1 MSAEDENIADALQQA
16 IKAKEDKMGDLNK
29 EFADTQAKIN
39 NLKRNSEAYRE
50 AVKKLENLGVERT
63 KLQVEIH
70 VKGFVNSIGTPVDI
84 QETVFQDGKRTF
96 EKRLNE
102 TVEEA
107 IQREK
112 DKLKTGNPGPLEQKY
127 KKLFGANY
135 ENAIKLPRIIFES
148 PYGVDVFEITPWEW
162 AKKVITRGII
172 TPGDSEFAKEF
183 REMSKDRAVNYIYDS
198 YSKNHSSIIQKGVLD
213 QVEVAIKKVT
223 GRSLDSYNEE
233 YRKKL
238 KEKGSKVT
246 PQDLNAQFTPE
257 QMKQILED
265 LKKEKGAT
273 WVDWIR
279 GFIVFLAAMGPTV
292 LTYFII
298 SSALCQLG
306 QSQSGCFATPP
317 DTSTPSTTNILLQT
331 LNQNGKKQ
339 YCVLDSNA
347 CKSKVG
353 TDVYNSGTVQTDGNF
368 TAKPPSKDNCCIE
381 CDTLCCDNLFSLFN
395 NSDSKSCADK
405 TCCKYSNDLFGLSN
419 KDCAGLDPLSKEW
432 KDKNCSSTRSGWTYK
447 TKCVNGIDAIT
458 NLLNGAIKGAEN
470 TPGDIEGILRTV
482 LTIIIAMA
490 VIWVLERIVSAFI
503 LAKKK

>member
-1 MSAEDENIADALQQA
+1 M
-16 IKAKEDKMGDLNK
+16 
-29 EFADTQAKIN
+29 
-39 NLKRNSEAYRE
+39 
-50 AVKKLENLGVERT
+50 
-63 KLQVEIH
+63 
-70 VKGFVNSIGTPVDI
+70 
-84 QETVFQDGKRTF
+84 
-96 EKRLNE
+96 
-102 TVEEA
+102 
-107 IQREK
+107 
-112 DKLKTGNPGPLEQKY
+112 
-127 KKLFGANY
+127 
-135 ENAIKLPRIIFES
+135 
-148 PYGVDVFEITPWEW
+148 
-162 AKKVITRGII
+162 ITRGKI
-172 TPGDSEFAKEF
+172 TPGDSEFAKEL
-183 REMSKDRAVNYIYDS
+183 REICKTDSAMKHIYDS
-198 YSKNHSSIIQKGVLD
+198 YEKNHGSLIQKGVLD
-213 QVEVAIKKVT
+213 SVQVAIEKVT
-223 GRSLDSYNEE
+223 GRSLETYNEE

-257 QMKQILED
+257 QMKQILEE

-292 LTYFII
+292 LTYFLI

-331 LNQNGKKQ
+331 LNQDGNKQ
-339 YCVLDSNA
+339 YCVLDSNT

-353 TDVYNSGTVQTDGNF
+353 TDAYKKGTVSSDGNF
-368 TAKPPSKDNCCIE
+368 TAKPQSKDNNCCIE

-419 KDCAGLDPLSKEW
+419 KACAGLDPLSKEW
-432 KDKNCSSTRSGWTYK
+432 KAKNCSSTRSKWTYK

-503 LAKKK
+503 LAKKKIT